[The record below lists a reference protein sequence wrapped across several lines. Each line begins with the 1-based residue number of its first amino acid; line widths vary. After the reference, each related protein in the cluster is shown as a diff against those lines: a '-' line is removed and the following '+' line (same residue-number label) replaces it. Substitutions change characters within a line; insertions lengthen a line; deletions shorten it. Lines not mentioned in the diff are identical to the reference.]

1 MEGFKKENFGMSI
14 LNVLNKVS
22 VLSAKK
28 TIYSDILVL
37 TYYI

>member
-22 VLSAKK
+22 VLLKGE
-28 TIYSDILVL
+28 ILC
-37 TYYI
+37 